1 MTVSSAG
8 SLANRVAK
16 QLGIVP
22 ARLDGTG
29 PDGSTTLNDV
39 LRQAGRAPP
48 SAARPTPPRAAYRR
62 GNEPEPGVERLAV
75 ACDSMPIR
83 AAREALAALGVEPP
97 EVVEIVVRLCG
108 AALRDFP
115 ELAGVTAGD
124 EDSSRPGAFRIMV
137 RGPVRAVPIWGA
149 DEAGLSAVRDAIRTA
164 RTAPRTGAPESADD
178 EAVPEGAFVVD
189 VSDSPRESGNRGGAV
204 LTVAERAGS
213 ILLELEFD
221 TGSQG
226 DGGAFLDR
234 LRAFFL
240 DPRLALL

>member
-1 MTVSSAG
+1 M
-8 SLANRVAK
+8 AK
-16 QLGIVP
+16 QLGIAP
-22 ARLDGTG
+22 DRLDGTG

-48 SAARPTPPRAAYRR
+48 AAARPAPPRAAHCKEREAER
-62 GNEPEPGVERLAV
+62 GVERLEV

-83 AAREALAALGVEPP
+83 AARDALAALGVEPP

-115 ELAGVTAGD
+115 GFAGVTAED
-124 EDSSRPGAFRIMV
+124 EDSSRPDAFRIMV
-137 RGPVRAVPIWGA
+137 RGPVRAVAIRGA
-149 DEAGLSAVRDAIRTA
+149 CEAGLSSVRDAIRDA
-164 RTAPRTGAPESADD
+164 RTAPRTGAPESVDD
-178 EAVPEGAFVVD
+178 EAVPEGAFVVR
-189 VSDSPRESGNRGGAV
+189 VSDSPGESGGRGGAV
-204 LTVAERAGS
+204 LTVAERSGS

-226 DGGAFLDR
+226 DGEAFLDR
-234 LRAFFL
+234 LRTFCL